1 MEKKGLISISQPTFL
16 PWSGYFD
23 LIDTV
28 EKFVFLND
36 VQFSKQSWQQR
47 NKIIS
52 DENAIWV
59 TIPVYK
65 NKGFSLINETKI
77 FREKKEIRKFIK
89 TIRQNYFKSKYFHNY
104 FEDFVEIFENSLKLD
119 FLDKFNIE
127 IIKWFM
133 EKIGI
138 KTQIF
143 ISSDLKISKK
153 RSLKIIDICKQLN
166 SSVYISNHSANE
178 YLKEDIKF
186 FYEEKIRVF
195 LHNYNTQKYN
205 QNSKNFNGQIS
216 MLDMLFNEGP
226 NCLSIIR
233 SGRNVREEFFYH
245 KIDNQNI

>member
-23 LIDTV
+23 LIDSV

-36 VQFSKQSWQQR
+36 VQFSRQSWQQR

-52 DENAIWV
+52 NKSTAWV
-59 TIPVYK
+59 TIPVHK
-65 NKGFSLINETKI
+65 NEGFSLINETKI
-77 FREKKEIRKFIK
+77 LKDKKEIIKFTK
-89 TIRQNYFKSKYFHNY
+89 KIRQNYSNTKYFQNY
-104 FEDFVEIFENSLKLD
+104 FEDFIKIFENSLKLD
-119 FLDKFNIE
+119 FLDKLNIE
-127 IIKWFM
+127 IIKWFL

-153 RSLKIIDICKQLN
+153 RSFKIIEICKQLK
-166 SSVYISNHSANE
+166 SYDYISNYSANE

-186 FYEEKIRVF
+186 FHKEKIRVF
-195 LHNYNTQKYN
+195 LHKYKTQKYN
-205 QNSKNFNGQIS
+205 QNSEDFNGQVS

-233 SGRNVREEFFYH
+233 SGRGIKEEFFYQ
-245 KIDNQNI
+245 KIDN